1 MTESASAP
9 EQGNTSPS
17 SGTVN
22 WTVTAVL
29 GLTFLAA
36 ITVVPWYGIVHGYDS
51 WAWTFFGIFMV
62 LNGIGIGSGYHR
74 LWSHRTYEAHPI
86 LKWFLA
92 IFGGMAL
99 QNSIIVWSARHR
111 VHHRDV
117 DDNDKDPYSIGRG
130 FWFAHIGWMLKD
142 YPSGEVDYSIVPDLF
157 KDKVAAFQHRWY
169 WTLVWLTNLALP
181 LFLGWLT
188 GDMLG
193 MFLLA
198 GVARL
203 VVSHH
208 VTFFINSLAHMW
220 GTQPYTDEN
229 SARDNHFLALI
240 TYGEGYHNYHHLF
253 QSDYRNGI
261 RWWHL
266 DINKWFI
273 STCALLGLV
282 KNRKRAPAFK
292 VLRAKLN
299 MEFKRAQQKLE
310 RIQDGGAGWK
320 EQLEQEYA
328 QFVETVKEWQQLQ
341 IERVQLGKQAL
352 SDRFDAEK
360 AALSARF
367 DAEKAAFSARVEAEK
382 QALADRYHELE
393 RSLKM
398 QHRRVALLAAQVQV

>member
-1 MTESASAP
+1 MSETIQGQEKEHAP
-9 EQGNTSPS
+9 I
-17 SGTVN
+17 N
-22 WTVTAVL
+22 WAVTAVL

-36 ITVVPWYGIVHGYDS
+36 VTVVPWYGVVHGFS
-51 WAWTFFGIFMV
+51 GWAWTFFGIFIV

-74 LWSHRTYEAHPI
+74 LWSHRTYDAHPI

-92 IFGGMAL
+92 IVGGMSL

-142 YPSGEVDYSIVPDLF
+142 YPSGEIDYSVVRDLE
-157 KDKVAAFQHRWY
+157 KDPVAAWQHRWY
-169 WTLVWLTNLALP
+169 WTLVWSTNLALP

-193 MFLLA
+193 MFLLV
-198 GVARL
+198 GIARL
-203 VVSHH
+203 VITHH
-208 VTFFINSLAHMW
+208 ITFFINSLAHMR
-220 GTQPYTDEN
+220 GSQPYTDEN
-229 SARDNHFLALI
+229 SARDQHFLALI

-253 QSDYRNGI
+253 QSDYRCGI

-292 VLRAKLN
+292 VMRARLN
-299 MEFKRAQQKLE
+299 MEFKAARQKLE
-310 RIQDGGAGWK
+310 QEGVSPRWR
-320 EQLEQEYA
+320 EQLEREYA
-328 QFVETVKEWQQLQ
+328 QFVDTIKEWQQLQ
-341 IERVQLGKQAL
+341 MERVQAGRQKL
-352 SDRFDAEK
+352 AERIETET
-360 AALSARF
+360 ASF
-367 DAEKAAFSARVEAEK
+367 TS
-382 QALADRYHELE
+382 RYRELE
-393 RSLKM
+393 MSLKM
-398 QHRRVALLAAQVQV
+398 QHKRLALLTSQVM

>member
-1 MTESASAP
+1 MSDINQSQDKEIAP
-9 EQGNTSPS
+9 
-17 SGTVN
+17 VN
-22 WTVTAVL
+22 WSVTAVL

-36 ITVVPWYGIVHGYDS
+36 ITIVPWYGFTHGYS
-51 WAWTFFGIFMV
+51 GWAWLFFAIFMV
-62 LNGIGIGSGYHR
+62 FNGIGIGSGYHR
-74 LWSHRTYEAHPI
+74 LWSHRTYQAHPA

-92 IFGGMAL
+92 VMGGMAL

-111 VHHRDV
+111 LHHRDV

-142 YPSGEVDYSIVPDLF
+142 YPSGEIDYSVVRDLE
-157 KDKVAAFQHRWY
+157 KDPVAAWQHRWY
-169 WTLVWLTNLALP
+169 WTLVWTTNLALP

-198 GVARL
+198 GVLRL
-203 VVSHH
+203 VLSHH

-220 GTQPYTDEN
+220 GNQPYTDEN
-229 SARDNHFLALI
+229 SARDQHFLALI

-253 QSDYRNGI
+253 QSDYRCGI

-292 VLRAKLN
+292 VLRARLN
-299 MEFKRAQQKLE
+299 MEFKVARQKLE
-310 RIQDGGAGWK
+310 QEGVSARWR
-320 EQLEQEYA
+320 EQLETEYA
-328 QFVETVKEWQQLQ
+328 QFVDTIKEWQQLQ
-341 IERVQLGKQAL
+341 MERVQVGRQKLAE
-352 SDRFDAEK
+352 RFETETA
-360 AALSARF
+360 SF
-367 DAEKAAFSARVEAEK
+367 TS
-382 QALADRYHELE
+382 RYRELE
-393 RSLKM
+393 MSLKM
-398 QHRRVALLAAQVQV
+398 QHKRLALLTSQVF

>member
-1 MTESASAP
+1 MSETNIME
-9 EQGNTSPS
+9 EQERPP
-17 SGTVN
+17 VN
-22 WTVTAVL
+22 WAVTAVL

-36 ITVVPWYGIVHGYDS
+36 VTVVPWYGIVYGYNGWS
-51 WAWTFFGIFMV
+51 WLFFGIFAV

-74 LWSHRTYEAHPI
+74 LWSHRTYEAHPV

-92 IFGGMAL
+92 VTGGMAL

-142 YPSGEVDYSIVPDLF
+142 YPSGEVDYSIVRDLE
-157 KDKVAAFQHRWY
+157 KDPVAAWQHRWY
-169 WTLVWLTNLALP
+169 WTLVWATNLALP
-181 LFLGWLT
+181 LLLGWLT
-188 GDMLG
+188 GDVLG

-203 VVSHH
+203 VFNHH

-220 GTQPYTDEN
+220 GRQPYTDEN
-229 SARDNHFLALI
+229 TARDQHFLALI

-253 QSDYRNGI
+253 QSDYRCGI

-282 KNRKRAPAFK
+282 KNRKRAPMFK
-292 VLRAKLN
+292 VLRARLN
-299 MEFKRAQQKLE
+299 MDFKNARKKLE
-310 RIQDGGAGWK
+310 QGGVSTRLR
-320 EQLEQEYA
+320 EQLEIEYA
-328 QFVETVKEWQQLQ
+328 QFVDTIKEWQQLQ
-341 IERVQLGKQAL
+341 MDRVQVGRQKL
-352 SDRFDAEK
+352 AERIETET
-360 AALSARF
+360 ASLASRYRDL
-367 DAEKAAFSARVEAEK
+367 EK
-382 QALADRYHELE
+382 
-393 RSLKM
+393 SLKL
-398 QHRRVALLAAQVQV
+398 QHKRIVLLTAQVMQQPF